1 MKTRAILILVCIIG
15 LSLGCLFAVYNDPS
29 VAPTVSEQAVHVVSG
44 YVLKLHDGYLAVF
57 DAERPDIPLHR
68 TDIPASSLRHY
79 DRELLTVGI
88 PLATEEEVLLRLE
101 DFGS

>member
-1 MKTRAILILVCIIG
+1 MKKCAVLILVCTVG
-15 LSLGCLFAVYNDPS
+15 LSLGFLFAAREEVS
-29 VAPTVSEQAVHVVSG
+29 AAPTISMQTPPTGSG

-57 DAERPDIPLHR
+57 DAERPDMPLRR

-79 DRELLTVGI
+79 DRELLTRGI